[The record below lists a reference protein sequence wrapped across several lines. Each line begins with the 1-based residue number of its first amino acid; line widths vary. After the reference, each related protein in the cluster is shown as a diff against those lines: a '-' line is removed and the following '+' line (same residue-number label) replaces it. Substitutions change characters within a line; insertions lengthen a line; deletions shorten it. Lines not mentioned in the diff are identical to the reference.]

1 MTTQVLT
8 STEVTGPRTGHIA
21 RIVAASVASGL
32 VLALTLVFFV
42 FPGATENVVVGL
54 TMLAFAFGWTMLAVL
69 SARRTNQ
76 PQRWA
81 RVPAVAMATVGTA
94 LLVAAPS
101 DGVMRA
107 LGWIWPPALLVL
119 AIWMIRS
126 ARRDLQS
133 RTRTWLIQPVCAV
146 LALAAIGGA
155 AETVIESMD
164 PRPQAPA
171 GQTYDV
177 AGRQMYLHCTGTGSP
192 TVLLS
197 NGFGERS
204 PSWSWIAPAV
214 ARNTR
219 VCVYDRAGQGFSE
232 AASSPQDGVAVAS
245 DLHALLAGAGV
256 AGPYVLAGHS
266 IGGTYD
272 MIFAARYPSEV
283 AGMVLLDSATPEQF
297 TALPNYPGFYSTFQ
311 RASGVLPTLARLG
324 VGRIVATT
332 QFSELPAQARA
343 QEQSFASTARDF
355 RGQRDEWSE
364 LPTSFRQA
372 KALTT
377 LGGKPLIVITAAK
390 GQERGWSAA
399 QDKLATLSSNTVHRI
414 VQDADHAALLADQKF
429 AADSSRAIDDAVA
442 AVRTGGR
449 LQP

>member
-8 STEVTGPRTGHIA
+8 STEVAEPRTGHIA
-21 RIVAASVASGL
+21 RIVAASLASGL
-32 VLALTLVFFV
+32 VLALTLVFLV
-42 FPGATENVVVGL
+42 FPGATENVVIGMA
-54 TMLAFAFGWTMLAVL
+54 MLAFAFGWTTLAVL
-69 SARRTNQ
+69 SARRTDQ

-101 DGVMRA
+101 DGVMGA

-126 ARRDLQS
+126 ARRDLRS
-133 RTRTWLIQPVCAV
+133 RARTWLIQPVCAV

-164 PRPQAPA
+164 QRPQAPA

-204 PSWSWIAPAV
+204 PSWSWIVPAV

-232 AASSPQDGVAVAS
+232 AASTPQDGVKLAT
-245 DLHALLAGAGV
+245 DLHAVLASAGV

-266 IGGTYD
+266 VGGTYD

-297 TALPNYPGFYSTFQ
+297 TALPNYPGFYSMFR
-311 RASGVLPTLARLG
+311 RASGVLPTMARLG
-324 VGRIVATT
+324 LGRVAATT
-332 QFSELPAQARA
+332 QFAGLPAHARA
-343 QEQSFASTARDF
+343 QEQAFASTARDF

-364 LPTSFRQA
+364 LPVSFRQA

-377 LGGKPLIVITAAK
+377 LGAKPLIVITAGK

-399 QDKLATLSSNTVHRI
+399 QDKLATLSTNTVHRT
-414 VQDADHAALLADQKF
+414 VQGADHAALLADQKF
-429 AADSSRAIDDAVA
+429 AADSSVAIEDAVA
-442 AVRTGGR
+442 AVRTGAP